1 MMIFLKRL
9 ARHPILLGCI
19 VFVLQLLIILSICPE
34 KKWGDAWLSLA
45 SHWDSEWYKAIAQ
58 YGYIN
63 NDGPS
68 HCGLQ
73 NANVVF
79 FPGYPY
85 IARLLVVGLHVDARI
100 ALLIVSQSATLGFWC
115 CLFFLLRHL
124 SLRQQC
130 YAALLILAFPTS
142 WFIDM
147 AYAESLFILSCCL
160 MLWWATEQRWLGS
173 AMSGVLMTATRLI
186 GLPVV
191 IAPFLSGLIL
201 NFSQFKLAVRHKNG
215 DWIKQTL
222 IRPYAQVAL
231 GALGCLGFFI
241 YCAYY
246 LGSWHLYFDMERVHW
261 SGTAD
266 PLFLFKLPTWVPPP
280 WAYGMDMAPPLP
292 NNWSKVLRFDF
303 FRVAAYTFSEI
314 LVPCFMW
321 LGVFFLYRLVR
332 QTRRLDEKSLTWFL
346 AGLLVLVFTCFSLA
360 TRHYESMSR
369 CLLPVW
375 VLWIISDALNQNG
388 SLFFRTPQSSYF
400 RTGMSGVLVLSIGLW
415 IELLNRF
422 FLGWWV
428 A

>member
-1 MMIFLKRL
+1 MLKKRL
-9 ARHPILLGCI
+9 QHPILLGCS
-19 VFVLQLLIILSICPE
+19 VFALQLLIILSICPE
-34 KKWGDAWLSLA
+34 KSWVDSWLSLA

-63 NDGPS
+63 IDGPI
-68 HCGLQ
+68 HCGLR

-85 IARLLVVGLHVDARI
+85 LARLLVVGLHVDATV
-100 ALLIVSQSATLGFWC
+100 ALLIVSQSAALGFWC
-115 CLFFLLRHL
+115 CLFYLLRHL
-124 SLRQQC
+124 SLLQQC

-142 WFIDM
+142 WFLDM
-147 AYAESLFILSCCL
+147 AYAESLFILACCL
-160 MLWWATEQRWLGS
+160 MLWWATEKRWLGS
-173 AMSGVLMTATRLI
+173 AVSGVLMTATRLI

-191 IAPFLSGLIL
+191 AAPFLAGFIL
-201 NFSQFKLAVRHKNG
+201 NFSQFKLAVQNTNG
-215 DWIKQTL
+215 AWVGQVV
-222 IRPYAQVAL
+222 IRPYVMLAL
-231 GALGCLGFFI
+231 GSMGCLSFFI
-241 YCAYY
+241 YCAHYF
-246 LGSWHLYFDMERVHW
+246 GSWHLYFDMERAHW

-280 WAYGMDMAPPLP
+280 WGYGMDMAPFLP
-292 NNWSKVLRFDF
+292 NNWSKLLRFDF

-314 LVPCFMW
+314 LVPLFMW
-321 LGVFFLYRLVR
+321 LNVFFLYRFFKKS
-332 QTRRLDEKSLTWFL
+332 RLIDEKSLTWFL
-346 AGLLVLVFTCFSLA
+346 AGLLVLLFSCFSLA

-375 VLWIISDALNQNG
+375 ILLVVSDALNQQG
-388 SLFFRTPQSSYF
+388 SFFFRRLQPIYC
-400 RTGMSGVLVLSIGLW
+400 RMAIGCVLVISLGFW